1 MDKMILIDAG
11 IDYDGGLKRCL
22 NDTSLYERVLCK
34 FPGDK
39 SYSKIVEALESAD
52 AKAAF
57 EAAHTLKGVSAN
69 LGLTDLYDSVFPLVE
84 ELRNASDTNG
94 AAPLMPSVTSN
105 YERVIKAL
113 EAAQ

>member
-1 MDKMILIDAG
+1 MNLDS
-11 IDYDGGLKRCL
+11 LKAEYAKH
-22 NDTSLYERVLCK
+22 N
-34 FPGDK
+34 PK
-39 SYSKIVEALESAD
+39 S
-52 AKAAF
+52 KAAF

-84 ELRNASDTNG
+84 ELRNASDIGG